1 MSDKKDFPS
10 DVKDSAH
17 KIWLAGLG
25 ALSAAEE
32 EGSKLFKNLVERGA
46 SFENRG
52 REAYDEVKDNV
63 KETVDSAADEA
74 KQRVG
79 GTWGKVEERLD
90 DAVTAALG
98 RLGVPSRDEIAT
110 LTRRVEELTAVVEQ
124 LKPAKKASG
133 ARSKTATAKTASAKT
148 ASAKAAVKKDAESAA
163 N

>member
-1 MSDKKDFPS
+1 MSDKKDFQA
-10 DVKDSAH
+10 DVKDSAN

-25 ALSAAEE
+25 ALAAAEE
-32 EGSKLFKNLVERGA
+32 EGSKLFKNLVERGE
-46 SFENRG
+46 SLENRG
-52 REAYDEVKDNV
+52 RERYVEVKDTV
-63 KETVDSAADEA
+63 KDTVDNATDEA

-79 GTWGKVEERLD
+79 GTWDKVEERVD

-124 LKPAKKASG
+124 LKPAKKSP
-133 ARSKTATAKTASAKT
+133 RASAKT
-148 ASAKAAVKKDAESAA
+148 AAKSTA